1 MPINY
6 QAWFSNELNSMKTIP
21 DGPNM
26 PTSPNGLL
34 SPGAFEP
41 ATAFTA
47 VTPFLPPLPGDPSG
61 QLKLPLSREMAMRF
75 QALIRTYDQ
84 LSCLILDTLRIDIR
98 CRAMYYLD
106 ASMRHVRNC
115 LPIAILRACAKYLA
129 GKLQC
134 IIRGSRT

>member
-1 MPINY
+1 
-6 QAWFSNELNSMKTIP
+6 MKTIP
-21 DGPNM
+21 DGPNI

-84 LSCLILDTLRIDIR
+84 LSSLILDTLRIDIR

-106 ASMRHVRNC
+106 ASMRHVRFC
-115 LPIAILRACAKYLA
+115 LPISMLRASAKCSA
-129 GKLQC
+129 GKLQR